1 MKRIVSAGACI
12 FLIAA
17 SLWPIAPVQAC
28 HPATQPPGT
37 VETSAASDDP
47 RTSTP
52 SELRSRV
59 LYGGTYRA
67 SELRNRLLYGAGEFY
82 TFQHSLANGARRGE
96 TPVRKPP
103 FDPQTEDRW
112 VAFDKVQ
119 HLTFSFLWTL
129 GTQYIVVNKG
139 RISEQHALPLSIS
152 SSAVAGLSKEV
163 YDLRIGP
170 TQYFS
175 TKDLVADAL
184 GILLATGVILL

>member
-1 MKRIVSAGACI
+1 MERIVSVGACVI
-12 FLIAA
+12 LIAA
-17 SLWPIAPVQAC
+17 SLWPSVPVQARNT
-28 HPATQPPGT
+28 ATQPPGA
-37 VETSAASDDP
+37 VETNARSDEP
-47 RTSTP
+47 RMFTP

-59 LYGGTYRA
+59 LYGGTYGA
-67 SELRNRLLYGAGEFY
+67 SEQRNRWLYRAGEFY
-82 TFQHSLANGARRGE
+82 TFQHSSANGARRGE
-96 TPVRKPP
+96 TPGRKPP

-112 VAFDKVQ
+112 IAFDKVQ

-152 SSAVAGLSKEV
+152 SSAVAGVSKEV